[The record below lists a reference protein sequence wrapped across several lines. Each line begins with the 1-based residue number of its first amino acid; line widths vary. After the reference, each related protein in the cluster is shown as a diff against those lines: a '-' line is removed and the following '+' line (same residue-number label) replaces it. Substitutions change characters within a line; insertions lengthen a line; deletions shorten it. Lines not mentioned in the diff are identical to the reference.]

1 MRPGRRCPR
10 CASRGRLQRRR
21 LTACMVVIQ
30 LPPDWMTVI
39 WMSALVVAAAGAVL
53 VRRVHE
59 AAVSIRAVSFRL
71 GGLAQ
76 PYILPL
82 T

>member
-1 MRPGRRCPR
+1 
-10 CASRGRLQRRR
+10 
-21 LTACMVVIQ
+21 
-30 LPPDWMTVI
+30 
-39 WMSALVVAAAGAVL
+39 MSALVVVVVGVVF

-59 AAVSIRAVSFRL
+59 AAVLIRAVSLRL

-76 PYILPL
+76 PDISSS

>member
-1 MRPGRRCPR
+1 
-10 CASRGRLQRRR
+10 
-21 LTACMVVIQ
+21 
-30 LPPDWMTVI
+30 
-39 WMSALVVAAAGAVL
+39 MSALIVAAAGAVL

-76 PYILPL
+76 PDILPL

>member
-1 MRPGRRCPR
+1 
-10 CASRGRLQRRR
+10 
-21 LTACMVVIQ
+21 
-30 LPPDWMTVI
+30 
-39 WMSALVVAAAGAVL
+39 MSALDMAAAGEVL

-59 AAVSIRAVSFRL
+59 AAVSIKAVSFKL

-76 PYILPL
+76 PDISPL

>member
-1 MRPGRRCPR
+1 
-10 CASRGRLQRRR
+10 
-21 LTACMVVIQ
+21 
-30 LPPDWMTVI
+30 
-39 WMSALVVAAAGAVL
+39 MSALVMVAAGDIV

-59 AAVSIRAVSFRL
+59 AAVLIRAILLRL

-76 PYILPL
+76 PEISPL

>member
-1 MRPGRRCPR
+1 
-10 CASRGRLQRRR
+10 
-21 LTACMVVIQ
+21 
-30 LPPDWMTVI
+30 MTVI
-39 WMSALVVAAAGAVL
+39 YMAALDAVVAGAVF

-59 AAVSIRAVSFRL
+59 AAVSIRAVSLRL

-76 PYILPL
+76 PDTSPF

>member
-1 MRPGRRCPR
+1 
-10 CASRGRLQRRR
+10 
-21 LTACMVVIQ
+21 
-30 LPPDWMTVI
+30 
-39 WMSALVVAAAGAVL
+39 MSALVVVVAGVVV

-59 AAVSIRAVSFRL
+59 AAVLIRVILLRL

-76 PYILPL
+76 PDISPL

>member
-1 MRPGRRCPR
+1 LDDGD
-10 CASRGRLQRRR
+10 S
-21 LTACMVVIQ
+21 
-30 LPPDWMTVI
+30 
-39 WMSALVVAAAGAVL
+39 MSVLVAAAAGAFL

-59 AAVSIRAVSFRL
+59 ATVLIRAVSSKF

-76 PYILPL
+76 PDISPV